1 MANLPD
7 VPPLDTA
14 LPIPRTEDF
23 DIALI
28 LNNVVYEVINTNG
41 QGAARFLAQPLF
53 KQVNFG
59 EVGLGYLYD
68 PETET
73 FTRPS

>member
-1 MANLPD
+1 
-7 VPPLDTA
+7 VPPLDRT
-14 LPIPRTEDF
+14 LPNPRTEEF

-28 LNNVVYEVINTNG
+28 LDIVLYEVINTNG
-41 QGAARFLAQPLF
+41 KGAARFLAQPLF
-53 KQVNFG
+53 KQVRFG